1 MISMVE
7 RKDIISA
14 YERTMSMRAVSRELG
29 LSRKTVKK
37 YVLEYLSAKS
47 GGDETLVAYL
57 KSEPSYKS
65 ATREKRALTGDV
77 CRMIDVCLR
86 DNREKRDRGDRKL
99 CMKATDIHARLKSL
113 GYKVSYPSVCNYIRT
128 TLGNAYELQE
138 CFIRQSYPPGRD
150 CEFDWG
156 ELYLTIGGRR
166 MKLYMAVFTL
176 AYSNHRA
183 AYLFLQQDTQ
193 AYMESHR
200 LYFKMLEKVPHRMV
214 YDNMR
219 VAVASFVGGKHPT
232 DALIRMEAAYRFS
245 HRFCNARSGNEKGH
259 VERSV
264 EFVRRKAFCELDS
277 FDTIQDAQEHLV
289 RTCSELN
296 CPLCTC
302 EGSAE
307 QKLEEELRHMLP
319 MKREISSFEQQ
330 SYHVDKYGTIVV
342 RGIHYSVPD
351 DLVGKKVTVFIYSNR
366 IVVYHDRKVVAT
378 HEKTPVN
385 GWKLDLMHYLCTFGK
400 KPGSVAGSTALSMAS
415 EDLQELFNDHF
426 VDSPSDFV
434 LLLKKTREK
443 GLTLEDLEASH
454 CLMCSSGVR
463 PSLQAFD
470 LFLFGEKKQE
480 MGKPQI
486 GASSKEIEAYAS
498 NSLAGISAILEVN
511 TRTINTGGYATTES

>member
-1 MISMVE
+1 MVE

-14 YERTMSMRAVSRELG
+14 YERTLSMRAVSRELG

-37 YVLEYLSAKS
+37 YVMEYLSAKS
-47 GGDETLVAYL
+47 SGDEALVAYL

-65 ATREKRALTGDV
+65 AIREKRALTEDV

-86 DNREKRDRGDRKL
+86 DNQEKRDRGDKKL

-113 GYKVSYPSVCNYIRT
+113 GYKVSYPSVCNYICT
-128 TLGNAYELQE
+128 TLGNADELQE
-138 CFIRQSYPPGRD
+138 CFIRQSYPPDRD

-166 MKLYMAVFTL
+166 MKLYLAVFTL

-200 LYFKMLEKVPHRMV
+200 LYFKMLGKVPHRMV

-219 VAVASFVGGKHPT
+219 VAVANFVGGKHPT
-232 DALIRMEAAYRFS
+232 DALIRMESAYCFS
-245 HRFCNARSGNEKGH
+245 HRFCNAHSGNEKGH

-277 FDTIQDAQEHLV
+277 FDTIEDAQEHLV

-296 CPLCTC
+296 YPLCTY

-307 QKLEEELRHMLP
+307 QKLEEELSHMLP
-319 MKREISSFEQQ
+319 LKREIGSFEQQ

-342 RGIHYSVPD
+342 RGVHYSVPD
-351 DLVGKKVTVFIYSNR
+351 NLVGKKVTVFIYSNK
-366 IVVYHDRKVVAT
+366 IVAYHDKLVVAT

-385 GWKLDLMHYLCTFGK
+385 GWKLDLMHYLSTFGK
-400 KPGSVAGSTALSMAS
+400 KPGSVAGSTALSMVS
-415 EDLQELFNDHF
+415 EDLQEMFNDYF
-426 VDSPSDFV
+426 ADCPSDFV

-443 GLTLEDLEASH
+443 GLTLEDLEDSH
-454 CLMCSSGVR
+454 CLMHSCGVR

-480 MGKPQI
+480 TDKPQI
-486 GASSKEIEAYAS
+486 GVSSKEIETYAS
-498 NSLAGISAILEVN
+498 NSLAGISAILEMN